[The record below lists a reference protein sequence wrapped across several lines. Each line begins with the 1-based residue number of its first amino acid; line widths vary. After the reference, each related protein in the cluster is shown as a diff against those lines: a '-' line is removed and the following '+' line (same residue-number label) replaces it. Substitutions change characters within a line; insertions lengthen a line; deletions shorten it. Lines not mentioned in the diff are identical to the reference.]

1 MRPAVGFF
9 VGVSCFIALAVPSAR
24 QARPATPAYDA
35 RCSSCHGAG
44 MTGAT
49 GPAILA
55 YMRYHTNAEASAQV
69 RGKHPT
75 LQIPDAEL
83 QQVLTEVRFLPG
95 TNPTMATGGFTGRRG
110 GAPGGAGGGG
120 AAGAGR
126 GRGAGAAPA

>member
-1 MRPAVGFF
+1 MRPAVGVF
-9 VGVSCFIALAVPSAR
+9 VGVSCFIALANPSAQ

-35 RCSSCHGAG
+35 RCSSCHGPA

-69 RGKHPT
+69 RAKHST

-83 QQVLTEVRFLPG
+83 QQVLS
-95 TNPTMATGGFTGRRG
+95 
-110 GAPGGAGGGG
+110 
-120 AAGAGR
+120 
-126 GRGAGAAPA
+126 